1 MSVKNKYCKMMQ
13 LVTCCLIL
21 VIGIFGMQT
30 AIEGKAAT
38 SSEIVEMT
46 FGETYSGT
54 ASSKGGTTFKFN
66 LPSSGQIQLSI
77 THEYYMDVYLYD
89 YSGSKIYEGDLEA
102 EGKKIIQIDLLAGD
116 YTLCLEGFFFD
127 TNYSFTPTFQAANE
141 TISEEVSLKNNEMD
155 YATSLEDMNT
165 KITGQFALNDDKDMY
180 TFTLDKAQKVTFS
193 VFSNVSQMNIS
204 VTDAYEDY
212 SYTSGTFSNG
222 THKFTLAVPAGTY
235 YVTFSYQNTEEEEYG
250 EVVLTPGTYQFTKT
264 TGDFSTTSIKSV
276 KNVSGKKLKVDWNR
290 NSTVSG
296 YQIQIA
302 TNTGFTK
309 NKKTI
314 TVTDKKVKTKTFT
327 KLKKK
332 TYYVRIRTYMQTQKK
347 TTGTAANE
355 KCYSAWSKTKKIA
368 IKK

>member
-127 TNYSFTPTFQAANE
+127 TNYSFTPTFQ
-141 TISEEVSLKNNEMD
+141 LLM
-155 YATSLEDMNT
+155 
-165 KITGQFALNDDKDMY
+165 
-180 TFTLDKAQKVTFS
+180 
-193 VFSNVSQMNIS
+193 
-204 VTDAYEDY
+204 
-212 SYTSGTFSNG
+212 
-222 THKFTLAVPAGTY
+222 
-235 YVTFSYQNTEEEEYG
+235 
-250 EVVLTPGTYQFTKT
+250 
-264 TGDFSTTSIKSV
+264 
-276 KNVSGKKLKVDWNR
+276 KLFRKR
-290 NSTVSG
+290 
-296 YQIQIA
+296 
-302 TNTGFTK
+302 F
-309 NKKTI
+309 
-314 TVTDKKVKTKTFT
+314 
-327 KLKKK
+327 L
-332 TYYVRIRTYMQTQKK
+332 
-347 TTGTAANE
+347 
-355 KCYSAWSKTKKIA
+355 
-368 IKK
+368 